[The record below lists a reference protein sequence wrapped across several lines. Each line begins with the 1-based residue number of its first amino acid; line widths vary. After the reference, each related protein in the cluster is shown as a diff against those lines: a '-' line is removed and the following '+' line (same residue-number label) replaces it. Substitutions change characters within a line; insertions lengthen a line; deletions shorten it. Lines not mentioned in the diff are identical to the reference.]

1 MKTIA
6 LLRSLKY
13 QKIQLY
19 LLVDHYRTSNIKMYG
34 TIILSRKINSLGCP
48 LYIRKSKV
56 MRAFIQPFKSTY

>member
-1 MKTIA
+1 MKIIV

-19 LLVDHYRTSNIKMYG
+19 LLVNHYKTSNIKMYG

-56 MRAFIQPFKSTY
+56 MRAFIQPSKFVY